1 MMDVLASPLAPLLES
16 VSLLG
21 PLTHMSDIL
30 EALQSLF
37 KILTLE
43 ESESKLQCRIF
54 HELICIIALERNLE
68 KLAHVLDQIL
78 DLILVY
84 ILQIALSHSLETLQ
98 DLILHLSGQ
107 ILSKLLTERLL
118 KMGESHDEGV
128 HDLEG

>member
-1 MMDVLASPLAPLLES
+1 MDVLASPLAPLLES

-43 ESESKLQCRIF
+43 ESEGKLQCRIF
-54 HELICIIALERNLE
+54 HELICIIALKRNLE

-78 DLILVY
+78 DLILVH

-98 DLILHLSGQ
+98 DLLLHLSGQ

-118 KMGESHDEGV
+118 KVGEGHDEGV